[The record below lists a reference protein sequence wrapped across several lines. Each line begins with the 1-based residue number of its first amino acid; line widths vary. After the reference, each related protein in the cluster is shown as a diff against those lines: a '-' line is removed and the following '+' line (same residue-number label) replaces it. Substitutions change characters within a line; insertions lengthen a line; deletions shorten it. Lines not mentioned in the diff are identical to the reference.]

1 MRREMKER
9 LSIERMNSQINRTVS
24 NIEQPIQIRQSAA
37 YGYPLKDNRTSAV
50 PTQSDNTG
58 TQFRIRPQTP
68 KINLLNKP
76 NYGPRKNTNL
86 VNLMPLDHKSQ
97 SIQDL

>member
-50 PTQSDNTG
+50 PTQSDTTG